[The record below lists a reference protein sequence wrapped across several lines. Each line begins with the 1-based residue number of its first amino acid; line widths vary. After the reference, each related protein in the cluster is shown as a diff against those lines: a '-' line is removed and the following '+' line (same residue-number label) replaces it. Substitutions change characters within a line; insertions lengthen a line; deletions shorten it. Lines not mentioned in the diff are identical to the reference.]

1 MNVVRAANAADIP
14 AIAAIYA
21 HHILHGLASFE
32 EVPPDGAEL
41 LRRFEDVQARG
52 LPYVVAEVDGAVRGY
67 AYASPFRLRSA
78 YRFTVEDSVYL
89 HHEWHRRGLG
99 RQLLDRVIAA
109 CTAKGMRQMIAVI
122 GDSGNLGSIG
132 LHQACGFSMTGTF
145 HATGFKFGRWVD
157 TVMMQRALGPGD
169 TTLPG

>member
-1 MNVVRAANAADIP
+1 MTVVRAANAADIP

-21 HHILHGLASFE
+21 HHVLHGLASFE
-32 EVPPDGAEL
+32 EVPPDEAEL

-122 GDSGNLGSIG
+122 GDSGNHGSIG

-169 TTLPG
+169 TSLPV